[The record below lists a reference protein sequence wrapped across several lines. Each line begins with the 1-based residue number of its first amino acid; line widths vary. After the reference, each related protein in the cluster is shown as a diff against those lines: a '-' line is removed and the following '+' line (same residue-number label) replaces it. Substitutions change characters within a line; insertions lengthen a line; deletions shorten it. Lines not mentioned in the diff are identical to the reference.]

1 MQALRPLAFN
11 TLRQSRTGNTIF
23 TSSWAFGK
31 LTRMKNATAFMVVA
45 LGWFAGSMTSRA
57 QQTKPLAKTESAPT
71 IASVME
77 VQLRIVESQFVPAAE
92 AMPEDK
98 YSFAPAN
105 GEYKGVRTFAQ
116 QVKHVATA
124 NFVFYSAIL
133 GQAPPAGATLAGT
146 TNGPDDI
153 QTKGQILKYLR
164 DSFALGH
171 KAFATLT
178 AGNAV
183 TPLVKPPI
191 PLMNTRLA
199 MASFSSAH
207 ASDHYGQMVEYL
219 RMNGIVPPTSKG
231 QPPANAG
238 GR

>member
-1 MQALRPLAFN
+1 MK
-11 TLRQSRTGNTIF
+11 RTT
-23 TSSWAFGK
+23 T
-31 LTRMKNATAFMVVA
+31 FMVMA
-45 LGWFAGSMTSRA
+45 LGLFAGSVTARA
-57 QQTKPLAKTESAPT
+57 QQTKPLAKPESALT

-98 YSFAPAN
+98 YSFAPTN
-105 GEYKGVRTFAQ
+105 GEYKEVRTFAQ

-146 TNGPDDI
+146 TNGPEDI
-153 QTKGQILKYLR
+153 RTKEQILKYLR
-164 DSFALGH
+164 ASFALGH

-178 AGNAV
+178 AGNVV
-183 TPLVKPPI
+183 TPLVKAPI
-191 PLMNTRLA
+191 TLMNTRLA
-199 MASFSSAH
+199 MASFSCAH

-219 RMNGIVPPTSKG
+219 RMNRIVPPASKG
-231 QPPANAG
+231 QPPANPG

>member
-1 MQALRPLAFN
+1 ML
-11 TLRQSRTGNTIF
+11 
-23 TSSWAFGK
+23 
-31 LTRMKNATAFMVVA
+31 MA
-45 LGWFAGSMTSRA
+45 LGLFAGSMTARA
-57 QQTKPLAKTESAPT
+57 QQTKPTAEPESAPT

-98 YSFAPAN
+98 YSFAPTN
-105 GEYKGVRTFAQ
+105 GECKEVRTFAQ

-146 TNGPDDI
+146 TNGPEDI
-153 QTKGQILKYLR
+153 RTKEQILKYLSA
-164 DSFALGH
+164 SFALGH

-191 PLMNTRLA
+191 SLMNTRLA
-199 MASFSSAH
+199 MASFSCAH

-219 RMNGIVPPTSKG
+219 RMNRIVPPASKG
-231 QPPANAG
+231 QPPANPE

>member
-1 MQALRPLAFN
+1 M
-11 TLRQSRTGNTIF
+11 
-23 TSSWAFGK
+23 
-31 LTRMKNATAFMVVA
+31 A
-45 LGWFAGSMTSRA
+45 LGLFAGSMTARA
-57 QQTKPLAKTESAPT
+57 QQTKPTAEPESAPT

-98 YSFAPAN
+98 YSFAPTN
-105 GEYKGVRTFAQ
+105 GECKEVRTFAQ

-146 TNGPDDI
+146 TNGPEDI
-153 QTKGQILKYLR
+153 RTKEQILKYLSA
-164 DSFALGH
+164 SFALGH

-191 PLMNTRLA
+191 SLMNTRLA
-199 MASFSSAH
+199 MASFSCAH

-219 RMNGIVPPTSKG
+219 RMNRIVPPASKG
-231 QPPANAG
+231 QPPANPE